1 MRVLAPSSQISLGM
15 FRSITPASRKGARV
29 LYILRNMQNPL
40 SRAQREGLHP
50 SDCNAGHGRTQ
61 VGRILA
67 YEEALRV

>member
-1 MRVLAPSSQISLGM
+1 
-15 FRSITPASRKGARV
+15 
-29 LYILRNMQNPL
+29 MQDPL

-50 SDCNAGHGRTQ
+50 GDCYAGHGGTQ

>member
-1 MRVLAPSSQISLGM
+1 
-15 FRSITPASRKGARV
+15 
-29 LYILRNMQNPL
+29 MQNPL
-40 SRAQREGLHP
+40 SRAQREGLRP

>member
-1 MRVLAPSSQISLGM
+1 
-15 FRSITPASRKGARV
+15 
-29 LYILRNMQNPL
+29 MQDPL